1 MKAEYDLSKMKR
13 RKNPYASKLKK
24 QITIRVGQ
32 DILEYFND
40 MARETGIP
48 YQSLINMYL
57 RNCVVEQQKPVLT
70 WSPGT

>member
-32 DILEYFND
+32 DILDYFNELSK
-40 MARETGIP
+40 ETGIP
-48 YQSLINMYL
+48 YQSLMNMYL
-57 RNCVVEQQKPVLT
+57 RNCVVEKQKPVLT
-70 WSPGT
+70 WVPDA